1 MADTVREIE
10 RKYEADDSTE
20 LPDLTGVAGVEAIAE
35 QGTVVLSATYY
46 DTSDQRLA
54 ADGITLRR
62 RTGGGDAGWHLKLP
76 VAPGVRDE
84 VRMPLAD
91 RLPRKLAALV
101 RSRVRGAHLAPVA
114 HLRTRRTLRVLE
126 DARGEPLAEVAVDE
140 VVAHRVDG
148 AGPYEAEA
156 TCAADV
162 ADGANAVDG
171 TDAADG
177 TEGGAQGSA
186 REQAPPGRVT
196 VGVRWR
202 EIEVELVGEGTP
214 GLLDAVEEVLAA
226 AGVRPASSESKL
238 ARALAET
245 APDGTAER
253 SKQPKPSKQPKQSK
267 QPEQPKRTKKPNKPT
282 KPVKSRKARDAKG
295 MKRGKSSGEAA
306 ADPGTAGDAVLAYV
320 REQVRTLVEL
330 DPAVRRDV
338 PDSVHQ
344 MRVATRRLRSA
355 FRSYGAL
362 LDRSVTDPV
371 SDELKWLAGELGVDR
386 DREVL
391 AERLRAALA
400 DLPRE
405 LRLGPVAARLRLW
418 SQRRRLGS
426 RQALLAVL
434 DGARHLALLERL
446 HALLADPPLRAAA
459 ARPPA
464 RAMVKA
470 VLKDYRRLDGRM
482 AAALGASPGADRDEA
497 LHAARKAAKRVRY
510 AAEAATP
517 ALGRPAKKFAKRMKR
532 VQQLLGDHQDS
543 VVAREALRDL
553 VVQAHGAGEGGFSFG
568 LLYGREEAAAAA
580 RERELPAVWRKASKA
595 GHRRKLRG

>member
-10 RKYEADDSTE
+10 RKYEADGSTE
-20 LPDLTGVAGVEAIAE
+20 LPDLTGVAGVAALAD

-46 DTSDQRLA
+46 DTPDQRLA

-84 VRMPLAD
+84 VRMPLAE

-101 RSRVRGAHLAPVA
+101 RSRVRSAPLTPVA
-114 HLRTRRTLRVLE
+114 HLRTRRTLWVLE
-126 DARGEPLAEVAVDE
+126 TAGGEPLAEVAVDD
-140 VVAHRVDG
+140 VVAHRLGDG
-148 AGPYEAEA
+148 VSPYGTGEA

-162 ADGANAVDG
+162 AYEIHG
-171 TDAADG
+171 DAADVADAD
-177 TEGGAQGSA
+177 GAEEAERRPAQ
-186 REQAPPGRVT
+186 PDRVT
-196 VGVRWR
+196 TGVRWR
-202 EIEVELVGEGTP
+202 EIEVELVANGDA
-214 GLLDAVEEVLAA
+214 GLLDAVDEVFAA
-226 AGVRPASSESKL
+226 AGIRPAGSASKL

-245 APDGTAER
+245 TDAGRTTDAKTIKKTDGAAKKPTRTNAKTAEQHPKKPKASEQ
-253 SKQPKPSKQPKQSK
+253 SKKAKQSK
-267 QPEQPKRTKKPNKPT
+267 KPKTAPPT
-282 KPVKSRKARDAKG
+282 PR
-295 MKRGKSSGEAA
+295 
-306 ADPGTAGDAVLAYV
+306 TAGDAVLAYI

-330 DPAVRRDV
+330 DPAVRRDL

-355 FRSYGAL
+355 FRSYSTV
-362 LDRSVTDPV
+362 LDRSVTDPIG
-371 SDELKWLAGELGVDR
+371 DELKWLAGELGVDR

-391 AERLRAALA
+391 AARLRAGLA

-426 RQALLAVL
+426 RQTLLAVL
-434 DGARHLALLERL
+434 DGARHLTLLESL
-446 HALLADPPLRAAA
+446 HALLADPPLRPAA

-464 RAMVKA
+464 RPMGKA
-470 VLKDYRRLDGRM
+470 VLKDYRRLAGRVADAL
-482 AAALGASPGADRDEA
+482 AAPAGPERDEA
-497 LHAARKAAKRVRY
+497 LHSARKAAKRVRY
-510 AAEAATP
+510 AAEAAGP
-517 ALGRPAKKFAKRMKR
+517 ALGGPAKKFAKRMKR

-543 VVAREALRDL
+543 VLAREALRDL
-553 VVQAHGAGEGGFSFG
+553 AVQAHGAGEGGFSFG

-580 RERELPAVWRKASKA
+580 RERELPEVWRKASRP
-595 GHRRKLRG
+595 GLRRKLGG

>member
-10 RKYEADDSTE
+10 RKYEADDSTR
-20 LPDLTGVAGVEAIAE
+20 LPDLTGVAGVAAIAE

-46 DTSDQRLA
+46 DTPDQRLA

-91 RLPRKLAALV
+91 RLPHKLAALV
-101 RSRVRGAHLAPVA
+101 RSRVRGARLAPLV

-126 DARGEPLAEVAVDE
+126 DARGTPLAEVAVDE

-148 AGPYEAEA
+148 ADTEDRAG
-156 TCAADV
+156 TGGR
-162 ADGANAVDG
+162 ADGGGRPDG
-171 TDAADG
+171 
-177 TEGGAQGSA
+177 
-186 REQAPPGRVT
+186 PGRTT

-202 EIEVELVGEGTP
+202 EIEVELVGDGAP
-214 GLLDAVEEVLAA
+214 GLLDAVEEVFAA
-226 AGVRPASSESKL
+226 AGVRPAGSESKL

-245 APDGTAER
+245 THEAATHE
-253 SKQPKPSKQPKQSK
+253 
-267 QPEQPKRTKKPNKPT
+267 EPT
-282 KPVKSRKARDAKG
+282 REGITRAQAGRSRKPGTSRKPRDEP
-295 MKRGKSSGEAA
+295 R
-306 ADPGTAGDAVLAYV
+306 TAGDVVLAYV
-320 REQVRTLVEL
+320 GEQVRTITEL
-330 DPAVRRDV
+330 DPAVRRDL
-338 PDSVHQ
+338 PDSVHR

-355 FRSYGAL
+355 FRSYDAL
-362 LDRSVTDPV
+362 LDRSATDPV
-371 SDELKWLAGELGVDR
+371 GGELKWLAAELGVDR

-391 AERLRAALA
+391 VDRLRAGLA

-405 LRLGPVAARLRLW
+405 LRIGPVAARLRLW

-426 RQALLAVL
+426 RQALIAVL
-434 DGARHLALLERL
+434 DGPRHLALLESL
-446 HALLADPPLRAAA
+446 HALVADPPLRPAA

-464 RAMVKA
+464 KPMAKA
-470 VLKDYRRLDGRM
+470 VLKDYRRLAGRM
-482 AAALGASPGADRDEA
+482 AAALEAPAGPARDEA
-497 LHAARKAAKRVRY
+497 LHGARKAAKRVRY

-517 ALGRPAKKFAKRMKR
+517 ALGGPAEKFAKRMKK

-553 VVQAHGAGEGGFSFG
+553 AVQAHGAGEGGFSFG

-580 RERELPAVWRKASKA
+580 RERELPEVWRKASKPA
-595 GHRRKLRG
+595 HRRKLRG

>member
-10 RKYEADDSTE
+10 RKYEADESTE
-20 LPDLTGVAGVEAIAE
+20 LPDLTGVAGVAAIAD
-35 QGTVVLSATYY
+35 QGTIVLSATYY
-46 DTSDQRLA
+46 DTPDQRLA

-84 VRMPLAD
+84 VRMPPAD
-91 RLPRKLAALV
+91 RLPPKLAALV
-101 RSRVRGAHLAPVA
+101 RSRVRGARLAPVA

-126 DARGEPLAEVAVDE
+126 NGRGEPLAEVAVDE

-148 AGPYEAEA
+148 AGE
-156 TCAADV
+156 ADV
-162 ADGANAVDG
+162 VAGSHE
-171 TDAADG
+171 
-177 TEGGAQGSA
+177 EGGARRRDQDGHRGWDRDPERERA
-186 REQAPPGRVT
+186 RPGRLT
-196 VGVRWR
+196 AGIRWR
-202 EIEVELVGEGTP
+202 EIEVELVGDGDP
-214 GLLDAVEEVLAA
+214 ALLDAVDEVLVA
-226 AGVRPASSESKL
+226 AGVRPAASASKL

-245 APDGTAER
+245 GEGSGEPPKTGVARGAEAGGGKAR
-253 SKQPKPSKQPKQSK
+253 
-267 QPEQPKRTKKPNKPT
+267 RTKAGGGDKAGRGRAAGEAGKGKVSG
-282 KPVKSRKARDAKG
+282 KPVVPR
-295 MKRGKSSGEAA
+295 
-306 ADPGTAGDAVLAYV
+306 TAGDVVLAYV
-320 REQVRTLVEL
+320 REQIRTLVEL

-338 PDSVHQ
+338 PDSVHR

-355 FRSYGAL
+355 FRSYGAV

-371 SDELKWLAGELGVDR
+371 GAELKWLAGELGVDR

-391 AERLRAALA
+391 AERLREGLA
-400 DLPRE
+400 DLPRA

-426 RQALLAVL
+426 RQSLLAVL

-446 HALLADPPLRAAA
+446 HALLADPPLRPAA

-464 RAMVKA
+464 RAMAKA
-470 VLKDYRRLDGRM
+470 VLRDYRRLDGRM
-482 AAALGASPGADRDEA
+482 AVALAAPPGPERDEA

-510 AAEAATP
+510 AAEAAGP
-517 ALGRPAKKFAKRMKR
+517 ALGRPAEKFATRMKR

-543 VVAREALRDL
+543 VVARAALRDL
-553 VVQAHGAGEGGFSFG
+553 AVQAHGAGEGGFSFG

-580 RERELPAVWRKASKA
+580 RERELPEVWRKASKPR
-595 GHRRKLRG
+595 HRRKLRG

>member
-20 LPDLTGVAGVEAIAE
+20 LPDLTGVAGVEAIAD

-46 DTSDQRLA
+46 DTPDQRLA

-62 RTGGGDAGWHLKLP
+62 RTGGSDAGWHLKLP

-84 VRMPLAD
+84 VRMPPAD
-91 RLPRKLAALV
+91 RLPPKLAALV
-101 RSRVRGAHLAPVA
+101 RSRVRGTRLAPVA

-148 AGPYEAEA
+148 TERE
-156 TCAADV
+156 
-162 ADGANAVDG
+162 DGALG
-171 TDAADG
+171 
-177 TEGGAQGSA
+177 QGQDQGQGQNQGMASS
-186 REQAPPGRVT
+186 GRVA
-196 VGVRWR
+196 VGARWR

-214 GLLDAVEEVLAA
+214 VLLDAVEEVLLTS
-226 AGVRPASSESKL
+226 GVRPAASASKL

-245 APDGTAER
+245 AEQPRGGGGAKEAER
-253 SKQPKPSKQPKQSK
+253 
-267 QPEQPKRTKKPNKPT
+267 PEGAEGVKGAKK
-282 KPVKSRKARDAKG
+282 SEG
-295 MKRGKSSGEAA
+295 MKGAKRGGRGGRGKRSERGKKGKETRT
-306 ADPGTAGDAVLAYV
+306 PPTAGEAVLAYV
-320 REQVRTLVEL
+320 HEQVRALVEL

-355 FRSYGAL
+355 FRSYGAV
-362 LDRSVTDPV
+362 LDRSATDPIGV
-371 SDELKWLAGELGVDR
+371 ELKWLAGELGVDR

-391 AERLRAALA
+391 AERLRAGLA
-400 DLPRE
+400 DLPRT

-426 RQALLAVL
+426 RESLLAVL
-434 DGARHLALLERL
+434 DGARHLALLDSL
-446 HALLADPPLRAAA
+446 HALLAAPPLRPAA

-464 RAMVKA
+464 RVMVKA

-482 AAALGASPGADRDEA
+482 AAALAAPPGTERDEA

-510 AAEAATP
+510 TAEAARP
-517 ALGRPAKKFAKRMKR
+517 VLGRPAKKFATRMKR

-543 VVAREALRDL
+543 VVARAALRDL
-553 VVQAHGAGEGGFSFG
+553 AVQAHSAGEGGFSFG

-580 RERELPAVWRKASKA
+580 RERELPEVWRKASKKA
-595 GHRRKLRG
+595 HRRKLRG